1 MNSTLSNEELAARIK
16 DGDTSLIPLL
26 WGRCRRTVTLLAV
39 RNRWITEKRA
49 CIDWDD
55 LMQCGYFAMLEAI
68 KSYKPEKGYKF
79 VTYMTYEYKS
89 EIYALIGVKK
99 THNGYIFPPIVD
111 SLNVTVENDSHETE
125 LIDMLENDS
134 GERIETDYEIKE
146 LQQTVREAVEK
157 LPERERYVIQERYFN
172 EREKTQ
178 IANGQYFKDQFEVT
192 RTEDRALR
200 MLRQDRML
208 RALHAAYFETEP
220 RKRDV
225 FSASPESVAL
235 AGEDWDKWFEN
246 IMEDIRGIEN
256 GL

>member
-1 MNSTLSNEELAARIK
+1 
-16 DGDTSLIPLL
+16 
-26 WGRCRRTVTLLAV
+26 
-39 RNRWITEKRA
+39 
-49 CIDWDD
+49 
-55 LMQCGYFAMLEAI
+55 MQCGYFAMLEAI

-111 SLNVTVENDSHETE
+111 SLNAIVENDSHETE

-134 GERIETDYEIKE
+134 GERIEAAYEKKE

-178 IANGQYFKDQFEVT
+178 IADGQHFKDWSDVT

-200 MLRQDRML
+200 MLRQDRVL
-208 RALHAAYFETEP
+208 QALHAAYFKTEP
-220 RKRDV
+220 RKRDIFNV
-225 FSASPESVAL
+225 SPESAAI
-235 AGEDWDKWFEN
+235 AGEDWEKWFEN
-246 IMEDIRGIEN
+246 IMEDIRGFEN
-256 GL
+256 EL